1 MSGSVFDKSP
11 VAVLT
16 DQMFLLPNDTQSIAT
31 TEPKDP
37 DSPFGLSSA
46 EPASTP
52 ATRGSR
58 GKNFSGL
65 TKLEGSICGL
75 RSNFGKQRTFDN
87 SYTHPLRKETA
98 LKRMLLNIALAA
110 VAASVWPLVTPAQI
124 GSEKSIV
131 RHLGMVKN
139 SRSAWT
145 LCSSTARLCLAPRGP
160 CRKSQATD

>member
-1 MSGSVFDKSP
+1 M
-11 VAVLT
+11 
-16 DQMFLLPNDTQSIAT
+16 
-31 TEPKDP
+31 
-37 DSPFGLSSA
+37 PFGLSSA
-46 EPASTP
+46 GPASMP

-58 GKNFSGL
+58 GRNFSGL
-65 TKLEGSICGL
+65 TRPEVSTCGL

-131 RHLGMVKN
+131 RHLRDGEEFEIGLDALLKHGEALF
-139 SRSAWT
+139 SAAWT
-145 LCSSTARLCLAPRGP
+145 VQEKAVGNH
-160 CRKSQATD
+160 